1 MFPMM
6 EEKEQDRSRRKKRRS
21 QQDREKGE
29 RQTAKA
35 KEARAL
41 SKLDN
46 EKSRFDTRIRKL
58 IDRGYSPASIAKRL
72 GITQRR
78 IEMAI
83 QAEKRSY

>member
-1 MFPMM
+1 MTD
-6 EEKEQDRSRRKKRRS
+6 EKEQDRSRRKKRRS

-29 RQTAKA
+29 HHAAKA

-46 EKSRFDTRIRKL
+46 EKSRLDARIRKL
-58 IDRGYSPASIAKRL
+58 IDQGYSPASVAKRL

-78 IEMAI
+78 IETAI
-83 QAEKRSY
+83 QAGR

>member
-1 MFPMM
+1 M
-6 EEKEQDRSRRKKRRS
+6 KTSRIDRGAKRRS

-46 EKSRFDTRIRKL
+46 EKSRFDARIRKL
-58 IDRGYSPASIAKRL
+58 IDQGY
-72 GITQRR
+72 
-78 IEMAI
+78 
-83 QAEKRSY
+83 

>member
-1 MFPMM
+1 MTN
-6 EEKEQDRSRRKKRRS
+6 EKEQDRSRRKKRRS

-29 RQTAKA
+29 HHAAKA

-46 EKSRFDTRIRKL
+46 EKSRLDARIRKL
-58 IDRGYSPASIAKRL
+58 IDQGYSPASVAKRL

-78 IEMAI
+78 IETAI
-83 QAEKRSY
+83 QAGR